1 MGLQL
6 ILVMETNRQCK
17 SDWIYIK
24 ETIDHFYKYDI
35 SHVRFSPVFMDG
47 KGKYESKE
55 KSVKK
60 LISQYSSVSS
70 QNRTEVIYCFDTDK
84 YDTSQEDRSFFET
97 VRSFCAKRNY
107 HFVWFCQD
115 IEQVYLGNSVE
126 NSKKCIESASFKRKN
141 LIREM
146 DPAKLSSRNIR
157 KNTSNIMQVLDQ
169 YLTRK
174 QQ

>member
-1 MGLQL
+1 MSGSLRS
-6 ILVMETNRQCK
+6 IWTEKCN
-17 SDWIYIK
+17 
-24 ETIDHFYKYDI
+24 
-35 SHVRFSPVFMDG
+35 
-47 KGKYESKE
+47 YENKE

-60 LISQYSSVSS
+60 LISQYSSTSR

-146 DPAKLSSRNIR
+146 DPAKLSSGNII

-174 QQ
+174 